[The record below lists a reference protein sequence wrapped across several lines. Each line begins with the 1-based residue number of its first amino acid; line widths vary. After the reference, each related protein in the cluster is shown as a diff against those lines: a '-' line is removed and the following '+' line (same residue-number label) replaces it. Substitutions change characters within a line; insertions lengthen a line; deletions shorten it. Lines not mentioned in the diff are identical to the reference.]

1 MIPPPRR
8 TLNGHSYAFH
18 VQSSASMDLLTDLL
32 QRAGLRR
39 RLLDLRRLAAGSAL
53 RFPCE
58 RSIGLHV
65 VTHGQAWVH
74 APQLDEPLHLQPGD
88 IAVMARGC
96 HHVLSTQPTLDKR
109 RELPS
114 AMVWTPPP
122 AGEDEPAAAS
132 AVISGAYQL
141 WNEPLHPFFRE
152 MPAWFVLRAD
162 SVPRLGPLAL
172 TVGLLDEEVNH
183 RRLGADTIVHGL
195 LDVIFT
201 YVLREIV
208 AREGGGQPGWS
219 QAVADPPVRT
229 VVSLMHEDCAHPWTL
244 EELAARAGLSRTV
257 LAERFR
263 SAMGETPLAY
273 LRTVRMQKAMQIL
286 AETAQTLEQV
296 AQAVG
301 YQDAF
306 GFSKVFK
313 RSTGLSPREF
323 RQRDAQE
330 QAMPWRFGA
339 AG

>member
-1 MIPPPRR
+1 
-8 TLNGHSYAFH
+8 
-18 VQSSASMDLLTDLL
+18 MDLLTDLL
-32 QRAGLRR
+32 HQTGLRR
-39 RLLDLRRLAAGSAL
+39 RLLDLRRLSAGSAL

-74 APQLDEPLHLQPGD
+74 ADSLDDPLALQAGD

-96 HHVLSTQPTLDKR
+96 HHVLSMLPTLPAGD
-109 RELPS
+109 ELPS
-114 AMVWTPPP
+114 ATVWTASP
-122 AGEDEPAAAS
+122 AGDDEAAAAS

-152 MPAWFVLRAD
+152 MPAWFVLRGD
-162 SVPRLGPLAL
+162 SLPRLGPLAL
-172 TVGLLDEEVNH
+172 TVALLDEEVNQ

-208 AREGGGQPGWS
+208 ARQGGAQAGWS
-219 QAVADPPVRT
+219 HAVADPPVRA
-229 VVSLMHEDCAHPWTL
+229 VVALMHEDCAHPWTL

-263 SAMGETPLAY
+263 TAMGETPLAY
-273 LRTVRMQKAMQIL
+273 LRTVRMQKAMRIL
-286 AETAQTLEQV
+286 AGTTRTLEQV

-313 RSTGLSPREF
+313 RSVGLSPREF
-323 RQRDAQE
+323 RLRDAQE
-330 QAMPWRFGA
+330 QAMPWRFGE

>member
-1 MIPPPRR
+1 
-8 TLNGHSYAFH
+8 
-18 VQSSASMDLLTDLL
+18 MDLLTDLL
-32 QRAGLRR
+32 HQAGLRR
-39 RLLDLRRLAAGSAL
+39 RLLDLRRLTAGSAL

-74 APQLDEPLHLQPGD
+74 ADSLDEPLALQAGD

-96 HHVLSTQPTLDKR
+96 HHVLSTLPTLPAGG
-109 RELPS
+109 ELPS
-114 AMVWTPPP
+114 ATVWTAPP
-122 AGEDEPAAAS
+122 AGDDEAAAS

-141 WNEPLHPFFRE
+141 WNEPLPPFFRE
-152 MPAWFVLRAD
+152 MPAWFVLRGD
-162 SVPRLGPLAL
+162 SLPRLGPLAL
-172 TVGLLDEEVNH
+172 TVALLDEEVNQ

-208 AREGGGQPGWS
+208 ARQGGGQAGWS

-229 VVSLMHEDCAHPWTL
+229 AVALMHEDCAHPWTL

-263 SAMGETPLAY
+263 TAMGETPLAY
-273 LRTVRMQKAMQIL
+273 LRTVRMQKAMRIL
-286 AETAQTLEQV
+286 AETSRTLEQV

-313 RSTGLSPREF
+313 RSIGLSPREF

-330 QAMPWRFGA
+330 QAMPWRFGE

>member
-1 MIPPPRR
+1 MIPPPPR
-8 TLNGHSYAFH
+8 TLNGHSSAFH
-18 VQSSASMDLLTDLL
+18 VQSSALMDLLTDLL

-172 TVGLLDEEVNH
+172 TVALLDEEVNH

-273 LRTVRMQKAMQIL
+273 LRTVRMQRAMRLL
-286 AETAQTLEQV
+286 ADTGHHLERI
-296 AQAVG
+296 ATEVG

-306 GFSKVFK
+306 SFSKVFK
-313 RSTGLSPREF
+313 RTVGVSPKEF
-323 RQRDAQE
+323 RQRDA
-330 QAMPWRFGA
+330 ADRSNPWRLGV
-339 AG
+339 G

>member
-1 MIPPPRR
+1 MIPRSDR
-8 TLNGHSYAFH
+8 TLNGHSFAFH
-18 VQSSASMDLLTDLL
+18 VQSSGLMDLLTDLL
-32 QRAGLRR
+32 HQTGLRR
-39 RLLDLRRLAAGSAL
+39 RLLDLRRLSAGSAL

-74 APQLDEPLHLQPGD
+74 ADSLDDPLALQAGD

-96 HHVLSTQPTLDKR
+96 HHVLSMLPTLPAGD
-109 RELPS
+109 ELPS
-114 AMVWTPPP
+114 ATVWTASP
-122 AGEDEPAAAS
+122 AGDDEAAAAS

-141 WNEPLHPFFRE
+141 WNTPLHPLFGE
-152 MPAWFVLRAD
+152 MPAWFVLRGD
-162 SVPRLGPLAL
+162 SLPRLGPLAL
-172 TVGLLDEEVNH
+172 TVALLDEEVNQ

-208 AREGGGQPGWS
+208 ARQGGAQAGWS
-219 QAVADPPVRT
+219 HAVADPPVRA
-229 VVSLMHEDCAHPWTL
+229 VVALMHEDCAHPWTL

-263 SAMGETPLAY
+263 TAMGETPLAY
-273 LRTVRMQKAMQIL
+273 LRTVRMQKAMRIL
-286 AETAQTLEQV
+286 AGTTRTLEQV

-313 RSTGLSPREF
+313 RSVGLSPREF
-323 RQRDAQE
+323 RLRDAQE
-330 QAMPWRFGA
+330 QAMPWRFGE

>member
-1 MIPPPRR
+1 MISPPSR
-8 TLNGHSYAFH
+8 TLNGHSFAFH
-18 VQSSASMDLLTDLL
+18 VQSSDPMDLLTDLL
-32 QRAGLRR
+32 HQAGLRR
-39 RLLDLRRLAAGSAL
+39 RLLDLRRLTAGSAL

-74 APQLDEPLHLQPGD
+74 ADSLDEPLALQAGD

-96 HHVLSTQPTLDKR
+96 HHVLSTLPVGG
-109 RELPS
+109 ELPS
-114 AMVWTPPP
+114 ATVWTPPP
-122 AGEDEPAAAS
+122 AGGDAAEAAS

-152 MPAWFVLRAD
+152 MPAWFALRGD
-162 SVPRLGPLAL
+162 SLPRLGPLAL
-172 TVGLLDEEVNH
+172 TVALLDEEVNQ
-183 RRLGADTIVHGL
+183 RRLGADTVVHGL

-201 YVLREIV
+201 YVLRELV
-208 AREGGGQPGWS
+208 ARQGGAQAGWS

-229 VVSLMHEDCAHPWTL
+229 VVALMHEDCAHPWTL

-263 SAMGETPLAY
+263 TAMGETPLAY
-273 LRTVRMQKAMQIL
+273 LRTVRMQKAMRIL
-286 AETAQTLEQV
+286 AETSRTLEQV

-313 RSTGLSPREF
+313 RSVGLSPREF

-330 QAMPWRFGA
+330 QAMPWRFGE